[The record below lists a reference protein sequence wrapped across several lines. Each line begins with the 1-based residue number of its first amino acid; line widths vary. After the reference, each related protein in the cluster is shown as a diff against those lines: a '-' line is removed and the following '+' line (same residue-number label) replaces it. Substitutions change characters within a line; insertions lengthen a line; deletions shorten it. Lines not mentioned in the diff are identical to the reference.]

1 VKAVSQHPVRLG
13 RSCIV
18 SCVGLAEHVVR
29 HSATWISD

>member
-18 SCVGLAEHVVR
+18 SRVGLAEHVVR